1 MLPTKQPIICAD
13 GFTMSVQA
21 SEYHYS
27 TPRRTDAESY
37 TEVEVGYPSPFEPL
51 LLHLAEDRD
60 MPEKTVYPYVPTQ
73 LVALVIAKH
82 GGMVSGDL
90 PPGVAPLMAV
100 DE

>member
-37 TEVEVGYPSPFEPL
+37 TEVEVGYPWIL
-51 LLHLAEDRD
+51 LAE
-60 MPEKTVYPYVPTQ
+60 
-73 LVALVIAKH
+73 IA
-82 GGMVSGDL
+82 
-90 PPGVAPLMAV
+90 
-100 DE
+100 